1 MLIIEPILQFK
12 AKDKVIPSQP
22 ATREEEEE
30 KKVVEIFYSEDD
42 FKVLNQPQSLKAFIG
57 DFSHLPSTEVG

>member
-1 MLIIEPILQFK
+1 MLTIESILQFK
-12 AKDKVIPSQP
+12 AKDEVTPSQL

-30 KKVVEIFYSEDD
+30 EKVVEIFYSEDD
-42 FKVLNQPQSLKAFIG
+42 FKVFNQPQSLEAFTG

>member
-1 MLIIEPILQFK
+1 MLTIEPILQFK
-12 AKDKVIPSQP
+12 AKDEVTPFQP

-30 KKVVEIFYSEDD
+30 EKVVEIFYSEDD
-42 FKVLNQPQSLKAFIG
+42 FKVFNQPQSLEAFTS